1 MNAPCENRWEAV
13 VCILRYIKRALDK
26 GLLYGNKGNV
36 QIIGYFDTG
45 WAGLSSTT
53 RSTSRYCVFIE
64 GYIISLRSP
73 KQNILLLQ
81 RSSSLGSNNQLKELL
96 QPSALDIDIDIDYHF
111 LLRAALDIDI
121 DYHFFR
127 EKKRFLHLRS
137 LLVRSTPTITY
148 IFTKSLRLRGA
159 QVDFICRKVVTYML
173 QLRGIV
179 LELNVRFKHMYHE

>member
-13 VCILRYIKRALDK
+13 VCILRYIERALDK

-53 RSTSRYCVFIE
+53 RSTSRYCVVIE

-81 RSSSLGSNNQLKELL
+81 RSSNLGSNNQLKELL
-96 QPSALDIDIDIDYHF
+96 QQLKLGEVKGMKLICE
-111 LLRAALDIDI
+111 LQAALDIVI
-121 DYHFFR
+121 YCHFFR
-127 EKKRFLHLRS
+127 GK
-137 LLVRSTPTITY
+137 
-148 IFTKSLRLRGA
+148 
-159 QVDFICRKVVTYML
+159 RKVLTPEITIGSVNSNNSLHSY
-173 QLRGIV
+173 
-179 LELNVRFKHMYHE
+179 

>member
-53 RSTSRYCVFIE
+53 RSTSRYCVVIE

-111 LLRAALDIDI
+111 FTPSCALDIDI
-121 DYHFFR
+121 DYHFSG
-127 EKKRFLHLRS
+127 KKKVLAPEITIGSVNSNNNLH
-137 LLVRSTPTITY
+137 IY
-148 IFTKSLRLRGA
+148 
-159 QVDFICRKVVTYML
+159 
-173 QLRGIV
+173 
-179 LELNVRFKHMYHE
+179 